1 LRVLLDTSVVVA
13 ALLPGHPSH
22 VPAISWLSR
31 AKSGAFEFLFSAH
44 SLAELY
50 AVLTRIPLSPR
61 ISPQTAGQLI
71 QENVLSVAAI
81 LALTADE
88 YVALL
93 KGLVDKSLSGGVVYD
108 AVIAKVAEGAKAD
121 LLVTLNVGHFQKVW
135 PEAAARIVSPIAV
148 AAP

>member
-1 LRVLLDTSVVVA
+1 LKVLLDTSVVIA

-22 VPAISWLSR
+22 ISAISWLSR

-50 AVLTRIPLSPR
+50 AVLTRIPLSPPV
-61 ISPQTAGQLI
+61 SPEAAGRLI
-71 QENVLSVAAI
+71 RENVLSAATI
-81 LALTADE
+81 RALSADE
-88 YVALL
+88 YVTLL
-93 KGLVDKSLSGGVVYD
+93 SELIGKSLTGGAIYD
-108 AVIAKVAEGAKAD
+108 AVIAKIAEEARVD
-121 LLVTLNVGHFQKVW
+121 LLVTLNIGHFQKVW